1 MASLGQPTPPTSPAS
16 GRLLA
21 LRYRDFRLIWAA
33 QLATTIGLQM
43 QTIAVNWHIYTLLR
57 DVPSSFTILGIE
69 LNIGALGLGGLG
81 LVRWLPL
88 LPFGIVGGLLA
99 DTRNRR
105 HLLMVTQAIGA
116 LFAALLAWSAFTERA
131 TVSTIYAVIAALTAL
146 SAVESPARESIVPNL
161 VPRAQLTNAI
171 SLVMMTNVIA
181 TISGP
186 AISAYLLETGPI
198 GMIYALHAASYL
210 PALVALALM
219 RYSGAVAQSQSR
231 ISLNYLLDGF
241 RFTFRTPMIRSTM
254 LVDFFATVLGSART
268 LLPIVADQG
277 LGIGAGGYG
286 LLATAQPF
294 GSLIA
299 GTLASMRRDIVRQG
313 ALFLVCI
320 AIYGLGTAFFG
331 LSTFFALS
339 YLLFATTGA
348 ADTLSSIIRGTIR
361 QMWTPDVLRG
371 RMVGVNMIFFM
382 GGPQLGEVRAG
393 IVAAAVGAPLA
404 IVSGGIAA
412 ALMALWAAWR
422 DPALRHYTSDMG
434 YAAVR
439 AEGNVDLRST

>member
-1 MASLGQPTPPTSPAS
+1 MAPLGQPTPPTSPAS

-116 LFAALLAWSAFTERA
+116 LFAALLAWSAFTGRA

-219 RYSGAVAQSQSR
+219 RYSGAVAPSQSR

-412 ALMALWAAWR
+412 ALVALWAAWR

>member
-1 MASLGQPTPPTSPAS
+1 MASLGQPTPPPVPIS

-33 QLATTIGLQM
+33 QLAATIGLQM

-57 DVPSSFTILGIE
+57 DVPLSFNILGIE

-88 LPFGIVGGLLA
+88 LPFGILGGLLA

-116 LFAALLAWSAFTERA
+116 LLAALMAWNAFTDRA

-146 SAVESPARESIVPNL
+146 SAIESPARESIVPNL

-186 AISAYLLETGPI
+186 AISAYLLETRPI
-198 GMIYALHAASYL
+198 GTIYALHALSYL

-231 ISLNYLLDGF
+231 ISLHYLLDGF
-241 RFTFRTPMIRSTM
+241 RFTFHTHMIRSSM

-268 LLPIVADQG
+268 LLPIVADQV

-286 LLATAQPF
+286 VLATAQPF

-331 LSTFFALS
+331 LSTLFALS

-404 IVSGGIAA
+404 IISGGIAA
-412 ALMALWAAWR
+412 ALVALWAAWR
-422 DPALRHYTSDMG
+422 DPVLRRYTSDMG
-434 YAAVR
+434 YGAVR
-439 AEGNVDLRST
+439 TEANADTRST